1 MNAQTKPI
9 HTIIDQNVVNI
20 FTIIF
25 ANINI
30 GRSNYPLKQNQGSW
44 DLLGPVKVKTLSIPR
59 RQKLDRRKLISGPR
73 GFG

>member
-44 DLLGPVKVKTLSIPR
+44 DLLGPVKLFQFQEGKSWTEEN
-59 RQKLDRRKLISGPR
+59 
-73 GFG
+73 